1 MKPTLE
7 RAPTRLLLVESNPE
21 DAELILEMLEGAT
34 GRYQVR
40 TKTTIAAAIG
50 AVAEEAPHIVVLDL
64 SLTDSQGLETL

>member
-34 GRYQVR
+34 GRYFFAR
-40 TKTTIAAAIG
+40 KAG
-50 AVAEEAPHIVVLDL
+50 ARAP
-64 SLTDSQGLETL
+64 SPPPS